1 MKITK
6 QYLVKVIKEELA
18 QTLNEYNPNGPIVLK
33 KGMADY
39 GEPGG
44 LDELEPERTMQ
55 LDNDLDRMINSTRN
69 AQDAIQTID
78 KYSDASGLS
87 VPFGLALYAIAR
99 KFPDSDGVL
108 KHFEDK
114 IEGGPSGWRA
124 QDYFTVGGGSV
135 NYDKFKELYPK
146 LSKHLGL

>member
-1 MKITK
+1 MKITPERLRK
-6 QYLVKVIKEELA
+6 IIKEELA
-18 QTLNEYNPNGPIVLK
+18 QTLNENGPVKLK
-33 KGMADY
+33 IGMADY

-44 LDELEPERTMQ
+44 LDELDPRRTMQ
-55 LDNDLDRMINSTRN
+55 TDNDLDRMINDTRY
-69 AQDAIQTID
+69 AEGAMKAID
-78 KYSDASGLS
+78 DYSKGTSLS
-87 VPFGLALYAIAR
+87 VPYALALYVIAKNIR
-99 KFPDSDGVL
+99 KPYVL
-108 KHFEDK
+108 KHFKNK